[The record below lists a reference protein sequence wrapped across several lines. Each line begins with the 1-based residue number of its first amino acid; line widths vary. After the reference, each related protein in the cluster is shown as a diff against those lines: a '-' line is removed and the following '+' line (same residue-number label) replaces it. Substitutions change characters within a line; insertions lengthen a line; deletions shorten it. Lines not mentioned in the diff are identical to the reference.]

1 MITARE
7 YSFEKKQK
15 QYTTEFSTINLEESK
30 KEINKI
36 FKKFKKNNNFDKIT
50 IKIDI
55 KYHENDEYLFYR
67 GL

>member
-1 MITARE
+1 MYIFINNFVTNRVIEGGKNMITARE

-36 FKKFKKNNNFDKIT
+36 FKKFKKIT
-50 IKIDI
+50 ILI
-55 KYHENDEYLFYR
+55 K
-67 GL
+67 